1 MLARLQHRLTQWA
14 ARPHLPQRTIRL
26 RLTAVYSALFIICGA
41 ALLAI
46 TYVLVDHATA
56 GNFAYTSPNG
66 MIVAGRL
73 GGSPPPSGAT
83 PTPNVQA
90 NGDGTLS
97 PQQMQALDRQ
107 LRALAANQHAH
118 VMHELLLYS
127 GIALGVMAVVAIM
140 LGWLVAGR
148 VLRPLRT
155 ITEAANEISATN
167 LHGRL
172 AVAGPNDEL
181 KRLGDT
187 IDNLLGR
194 LEGAFDAQ
202 RRFVA
207 NASHELRTPLTVIR
221 ALLQMTITDPHATID
236 TFRSA
241 CREVIAVGEHQDR
254 LIEALLVLARSER
267 GLDHRERLDLADVT
281 EAVVTAVR
289 PKAAYLDL
297 HLEVSIKPAP
307 IDGDKRLAERLATNL
322 IDNALGHN
330 IIGGRVEIATGTKAG
345 HSFLSVG
352 NTGPVVPP
360 DQVPR
365 LLQPFQRLGPE
376 STRHEE
382 DGLGLGLSIVQA
394 IAAAHDATLTA
405 QARPNGGLHIDVS
418 FPSPNAAVGIEATHR
433 DRATDQSATTAM
445 H

>member
-1 MLARLQHRLTQWA
+1 MLARLQHRLIQWA

-26 RLTAVYSALFIICGA
+26 RLTAVYSVLFIICGA

-46 TYVLVDHATA
+46 TYVLVEHATA

-83 PTPNVQA
+83 PTPNVQT
-90 NGDGTLS
+90 NGGGALS
-97 PQQMQALDRQ
+97 PQQIQALDRQ

-118 VMHELLLYS
+118 VMRELLLYS
-127 GIALGVMAVVAIM
+127 GIALAVMAVVAIM

-167 LHGRL
+167 LHERL
-172 AVAGPNDEL
+172 ALAGPTDEL

-187 IDNLLGR
+187 IDNLLAR

-207 NASHELRTPLTVIR
+207 NASHELRTPLTVVR
-221 ALLQMTITDPHATID
+221 ALLQMTLTDPHATID

-241 CREVIAVGEHQDR
+241 CREVVAIGEHQDR

-281 EAVVTAVR
+281 DTVLTALH
-289 PKAAYLDL
+289 PKADYLGL
-297 HLEVSIKPAP
+297 HVHASTKPAP
-307 IDGDKRLAERLATNL
+307 IDGDIRLTEQLVTNL

-330 IIGGRVEIATGTKAG
+330 IIGGRVEIATGTRAG
-345 HSFLSVG
+345 HSFLSVA

-365 LLQPFQRLGPE
+365 LLQAFQRLGPE
-376 STRHEE
+376 STRHDE
-382 DGLGLGLSIVQA
+382 DGLGLGLSIIQA
-394 IAAAHDATLTA
+394 IATAHDATLTA
-405 QARPNGGLHIDVS
+405 QARPNGGLHIEVS
-418 FPSPNAAVGIEATHR
+418 FPSPNTTARIEATHR
-433 DRATDQSATTAM
+433 DSPAAQSVTTATP
-445 H
+445 

>member
-1 MLARLQHRLTQWA
+1 MLSRVTHRLTRWA
-14 ARPHLPQRTIRL
+14 ARSHPPQRTIRL
-26 RLTAVYSALFIICGA
+26 RLTAVYSVLFLICGA

-46 TYVLVDHATA
+46 TYVLVEHATA
-56 GNFAYTSPNG
+56 GTYSYTGPNG
-66 MIVAGRL
+66 SVAGRAG
-73 GGSPPPSGAT
+73 GGSAPSGT
-83 PTPNVQA
+83 QPGPSLQT
-90 NGDGTLS
+90 NGGQPRLT
-97 PQQMQALDRQ
+97 PQQMQDLDRQ

-127 GIALGVMAVVAIM
+127 GIALAVTAVVAIM

-148 VLRPLRT
+148 VLHPLRT

-167 LHGRL
+167 LHERL

-221 ALLQMTITDPHATID
+221 ALLQMTLTDPHATID

-241 CREVIAVGEHQDR
+241 CREVIALGEHQDR

-267 GLDHRERLDLADVT
+267 GLDYRERLDLADVT
-281 EAVVTAVR
+281 DTATTAVR
-289 PKAAYLDL
+289 PKAAYL
-297 HLEVSIKPAP
+297 HLLLEASIKPAP
-307 IDGDKRLAERLATNL
+307 IDGDKRLAERLVTNL
-322 IDNALGHN
+322 IDNALDHN
-330 IIGGRVEIATGTKAG
+330 ITGGRIEIATGTRAG
-345 HSFLSVG
+345 HSFFSVA

-376 STRHEE
+376 STRHDE
-382 DGLGLGLSIVQA
+382 DGLGLGLSIVRA
-394 IAAAHDATLTA
+394 IATAHDATLTA
-405 QARPNGGLHIDVS
+405 RAQPNGGLDIDVS
-418 FPSPNAAVGIEATHR
+418 FPSPTTAAGIEATHR
-433 DRATDQSATTAM
+433 DRATAQSVTTAM